1 MTTPNEAFQIIN
13 AGHQAWAQANR
24 DHRLA
29 PPDAGFSHRLA
40 NFARAAVKLRDGFQ
54 AAADAG
60 LGWKPQAGVSNAL
73 PPHEL
78 RPESGRRGP
87 AELWQAFDAAIDT
100 RRKALEGTDARAIA
114 QAFAQLAAAGRQL
127 AVAVAE
133 IDGIPLDDEA
143 EDGDDAPVKHAAS

>member
-54 AAADAG
+54 AAANAG

-73 PPHEL
+73 PPYEL

-87 AELWQAFDAAIDT
+87 ADLWQAFDAAIDT

-114 QAFAQLAAAGRQL
+114 EAFAQLAAAGRQL

-133 IDGIPLDDEA
+133 IDGIPLDDET
-143 EDGDDAPVKHAAS
+143 EDGDNAPVKHAAG

>member
-29 PPDAGFSHRLA
+29 PPDAGFSRRLA

-73 PPHEL
+73 PPYEL

-87 AELWQAFDAAIDT
+87 AELWLAFDAAIDT

-114 QAFAQLAAAGRQL
+114 EAFAQLPAAGRQPR
-127 AVAVAE
+127 VAVPE
-133 IDGIPLDDEA
+133 IDGIPLNDET
-143 EDGDDAPVKHAAS
+143 EDGDNAPIKHAAG

>member
-40 NFARAAVKLRDGFQ
+40 NFARAAAKLRDGFQ
-54 AAADAG
+54 AAAVAG
-60 LGWKPQAGVSNAL
+60 LGWKPQARVANAL
-73 PPHEL
+73 PPYEL

-100 RRKALEGTDARAIA
+100 RRQALEGTDARAIA
-114 QAFAQLAAAGRQL
+114 EAFAQLAAAARQL
-127 AVAVAE
+127 AVTVAE
-133 IDGIPLDDEA
+133 IDGIPLDDET
-143 EDGDDAPVKHAAS
+143 EDGDSAPIKHAAG

>member
-1 MTTPNEAFQIIN
+1 MTTPNQAFQIIN

-29 PPDAGFSHRLA
+29 PPDAGFSRRLA
-40 NFARAAVKLRDGFQ
+40 NFAGAAAKLRDGFQ

-60 LGWKPQAGVSNAL
+60 LGWKPQAGISNAL
-73 PPHEL
+73 PPYEL

-87 AELWQAFDAAIDT
+87 GELWDTFDAAIDT
-100 RRKALEGTDARAIA
+100 RRKALEGTDATAIA
-114 QAFAQLAAAGRQL
+114 EAFAQLAIAARQL

-133 IDGIPLDDEA
+133 MDGIKLEDGA
-143 EDGDDAPVKHAAS
+143 EDDDRAELKRKAG

>member
-24 DHRLA
+24 EHRLA
-29 PPDAGFSHRLA
+29 PPDAGFSHRLG

-73 PPHEL
+73 PPYEL

-87 AELWQAFDAAIDT
+87 VELWQAFDAAIDK
-100 RRKALEGTDARAIA
+100 RRNALEGTDTTAIA
-114 QAFAQLAAAGRQL
+114 EAFAQLAAAAHEL
-127 AVAVAE
+127 AVAVAD
-133 IDGIPLDDEA
+133 IDGIPLEDA
-143 EDGDDAPVKHAAS
+143 TEDGDDAPVKHAAG

>member
-40 NFARAAVKLRDGFQ
+40 NFARSAVKLRDGFQ

-73 PPHEL
+73 PPYEL

-87 AELWQAFDAAIDT
+87 AELWHAFDAAIDT

-114 QAFAQLAAAGRQL
+114 EAFAQLAAAARQL

-133 IDGIPLDDEA
+133 IDGIPLDDET
-143 EDGDDAPVKHAAS
+143 EDGDNAPVKHAAG

>member
-1 MTTPNEAFQIIN
+1 MTTPNEALQIIN

-54 AAADAG
+54 AAANAG

-73 PPHEL
+73 PPYEL

-87 AELWQAFDAAIDT
+87 AELWEAFDAAIDT

-114 QAFAQLAAAGRQL
+114 EAFAQLAAAGRQL
-127 AVAVAE
+127 AVSVAE
-133 IDGIPLDDEA
+133 IDGIPLDAEA
-143 EDGDDAPVKHAAS
+143 DDGGDAPVKHAAG

>member
-40 NFARAAVKLRDGFQ
+40 NFARAAAEAPR
-54 AAADAG
+54 
-60 LGWKPQAGVSNAL
+60 WL
-73 PPHEL
+73 PSGSGRRARMETPGRCRKRPSPYEL
-78 RPESGRRGP
+78 RTESGRRGP

-100 RRKALEGTDARAIA
+100 RRQALEGTDARAIA
-114 QAFAQLAAAGRQL
+114 EAFAQLAAAARQL
-127 AVAVAE
+127 AVAVAA
-133 IDGIPLDDEA
+133 IDGIPLDDET
-143 EDGDDAPVKHAAS
+143 EDGDSAPVKHAAG

>member
-54 AAADAG
+54 AAANAG

-73 PPHEL
+73 PPYEL

-87 AELWQAFDAAIDT
+87 ADLWLAFDAAIDT
-100 RRKALEGTDARAIA
+100 RRKALEATDARAIA
-114 QAFAQLAAAGRQL
+114 EAFAQLAAAGRQL

-133 IDGIPLDDEA
+133 IDGIPLDDET
-143 EDGDDAPVKHAAS
+143 DGDDAPVKHAAG

>member
-24 DHRLA
+24 EHRLA

-40 NFARAAVKLRDGFQ
+40 NFARAATQLRDGFQ

-73 PPHEL
+73 PPYEL

-87 AELWQAFDAAIDT
+87 AELWQAFDAAIDA

-114 QAFAQLAAAGRQL
+114 EAFAQLAAAGRQL

-133 IDGIPLDDEA
+133 IDGIPLEDETQ
-143 EDGDDAPVKHAAS
+143 EGDNAPVKHAAG

>member
-29 PPDAGFSHRLA
+29 PPDAGFSRRLA

-54 AAADAG
+54 AAANAG

-73 PPHEL
+73 PPYEL

-87 AELWQAFDAAIDT
+87 ADLWQAFDAAIDT

-114 QAFAQLAAAGRQL
+114 EAFAQLAAATRQL

-133 IDGIPLDDEA
+133 IDGIPLDDET
-143 EDGDDAPVKHAAS
+143 EDGDNAPVKHAAG

>member
-24 DHRLA
+24 EHRLA

-54 AAADAG
+54 AAANAG

-73 PPHEL
+73 PPYEL

-87 AELWQAFDAAIDT
+87 ADLWLAFDAAIDT
-100 RRKALEGTDARAIA
+100 RRKALEATDARAIA
-114 QAFAQLAAAGRQL
+114 EAFAQLAAAGRQL

-143 EDGDDAPVKHAAS
+143 EDGDNAPVKHAAG

>member
-40 NFARAAVKLRDGFQ
+40 NFARAAAQLRDGFQ
-54 AAADAG
+54 AAANAG

-73 PPHEL
+73 PPYEL

-114 QAFAQLAAAGRQL
+114 EAFAQLAAAGRQL

-133 IDGIPLDDEA
+133 IDGIPLDDET
-143 EDGDDAPVKHAAS
+143 EDGDNAPVKHAAG